1 MLPGLAAVIA
11 PGRGQQGGMAVDP
24 LPLLKSPGSELWA
37 GAYESTDMGKV
48 TAAALLDGFNNLVCR
63 MRGKQI
69 VAGAVA
75 PPSKVP
81 PQATE
86 NCR

>member
-11 PGRGQQGGMAVDP
+11 LGRVQQGGMAVEP
-24 LPLLKSPGSELWA
+24 LPLLNPPGSELWA
-37 GAYESTDMGKV
+37 GAYESTDMGKG
-48 TAAALLDGFNNLVCR
+48 TAAALLDGFNKLVLD

-75 PPSKVP
+75 PPAKVP